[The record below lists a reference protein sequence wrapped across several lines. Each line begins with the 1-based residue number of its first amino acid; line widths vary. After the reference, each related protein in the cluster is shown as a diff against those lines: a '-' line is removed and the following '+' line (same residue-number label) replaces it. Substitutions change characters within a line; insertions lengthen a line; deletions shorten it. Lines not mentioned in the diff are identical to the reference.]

1 MASNVYLHHVDLG
14 IETRYN
20 LSTPLL
26 VEANLSEKKGVL
38 TKSGAIAVDTGKYTG
53 RSPKDKYFV
62 EEPGSKEEIWWGEVN
77 QPITEETFE
86 ELYDLV
92 CSEYSATKNKPTY
105 VFEGFA
111 GADPKYRIRVRVV
124 AKLAWQAHFVS
135 NMFIQAN
142 PEELEEFEPDFTIIN
157 ASEAKNANY
166 KASGMHSETF
176 VAFHL
181 GKKMAL
187 IGGTEYGGE
196 MKKGV
201 FSVLNYMLPLKGVL
215 PMHSSCNV
223 DLKTGSSTLF
233 FGLSG
238 TGKTTLSN
246 DPERLLVGD
255 DEHGW
260 SDEGVFNF
268 EGGCYAKVIDLSA
281 EDEPLIY
288 NAIRFGAQLEN
299 VVVDEDSRE
308 VDYSDI
314 SKTQNTRVSY
324 PIKFIKSSLASR
336 GLPSVAGHPEAVIF
350 LTCDAF
356 GVLPPVSVLSP
367 EQAMY
372 HFISG
377 YTAKVAG
384 TELGVTEPKATF
396 SPCFGE
402 PFLPLHPLRYAELLK
417 QKLERHGAQAYL
429 VNTGWS
435 GASASSGA
443 ERISL
448 KETRKII
455 SAILNGDLKGCGT
468 ESDPVFNLSYPL
480 NIEGVSLTLDPVK
493 AWTSRKEYVREAEK
507 LSRLFSENSAKLN
520 P

>member
-1 MASNVYLHHVDLG
+1 MTSNEYIHRVNLG
-14 IETRYN
+14 SETRYN

-26 VEANLSEKKGVL
+26 VEASLSEEKGVL

-62 EEPGSKEEIWWGEVN
+62 EEHGSKGEIWWGEVN
-77 QPITEETFE
+77 QPISEETFE

-92 CSEYSATKNKPTY
+92 CSEYDATTSKPTY

-111 GADPKYRIRVRVV
+111 GADPKYRIKVRVI

-135 NMFIQAN
+135 NMFIQAT
-142 PEELEEFEPDFTIIN
+142 PEELEGFEPDFTIVN
-157 ASEAKNANY
+157 ASAVKNANY
-166 KASGMHSETF
+166 RASGMHSETF

-181 GKKMAL
+181 GKSVAL

-196 MKKGV
+196 MKKGI
-201 FSVLNYMLPLKGVL
+201 FSVLNFLLPLKGVL

-223 DLKTGSSTLF
+223 DLKTGSSALF

-260 SDEGVFNF
+260 SDDGVFNF
-268 EGGCYAKVIDLSA
+268 EGGCYAKVIDLNA
-281 EDEPLIY
+281 EEEPLIY

-299 VVVDEDSRE
+299 VVLDEASRE
-308 VDYSDI
+308 VDYSDT

-324 PIKFIKSSLASR
+324 PIEFIKSSLASR
-336 GLPSVAGHPEAVIF
+336 GLPSMAGHPEAVIF

-367 EQAMY
+367 GQAMY

-384 TELGVTEPKATF
+384 TELGVAEPKATF
-396 SPCFGE
+396 SPCFGG
-402 PFLPLHPLRYAELLK
+402 PFLPLHPLRYANLLK
-417 QKLERHGAQAYL
+417 QKLKRHGAQAYL

-455 SAILNGDLKGCGT
+455 SAILNGELKDCDT

-480 NIEGVSLTLDPVK
+480 EVEGVSLILDPVK
-493 AWTSRKEYVREAEK
+493 AWSSREEYLCEAEK
-507 LSRLFSENSAKLN
+507 LSRLFSENFAKYL

>member
-1 MASNVYLHHVDLG
+1 MTKQEYIDRLTLG
-14 IETRYN
+14 NDVRYN
-20 LSTPLL
+20 WEASRL
-26 VEANLSEKKGVL
+26 VEANILEGKGAL
-38 TKSGAIAVDTGKYTG
+38 TNTGAVAVDTGKYTG
-53 RSPKDKYFV
+53 RSPNDKYFV
-62 EEPGSKEEIWWGEVN
+62 KEPSSKDHLWWGEVN
-77 QPITEETFE
+77 QPISEENFE
-86 ELYDLV
+86 ELYSLV
-92 CSEYSATKNKPTY
+92 CSEYGATTSKPTY

-111 GADPKYRIRVRVV
+111 GADPKHRIKVRII

-135 NMFIQAN
+135 NMFIQATH
-142 PEELEEFEPDFTIIN
+142 EELEGFEPDFTIIN
-157 ASEAKNANY
+157 ASAVKNTNY
-166 KASGMHSETF
+166 KVMGMHSETF
-176 VAFHL
+176 VSFHL
-181 GKKMAL
+181 GNGVAL

-196 MKKGV
+196 MKKGI
-201 FSVLNYMLPLKGVL
+201 FSVLNYLLPLKGVL

-223 DLKTGSSTLF
+223 DLKTGSSALF

-260 SDEGVFNF
+260 GDEGVFNF

-299 VVVDEDSRE
+299 VVLDEISRE
-308 VDYSDI
+308 VDYSDT

-324 PIKFIKSSLASR
+324 PIEFIESSLASR
-336 GLPSVAGHPEAVIF
+336 GLPSVAGHPEAVVF

-356 GVLPPVSVLSP
+356 GVLPPVSVLTP

-402 PFLPLHPLRYAELLK
+402 PFLPLHPFHYAELLK
-417 QKLERHGAQAYL
+417 QKIEAHGAQVYL

-443 ERISL
+443 KRISL

-455 SAILNGDLKGCGT
+455 SAILAGDLRGCVTGA
-468 ESDPVFNLSYPL
+468 DPVFNLNYPL
-480 NIEGVSLTLDPVK
+480 NIEGVSLTLDPIE
-493 AWTSRKEYVREAEK
+493 AWVSREEYVCEAEK
-507 LSRLFSENSAKLN
+507 LSRLFSENFAKFL